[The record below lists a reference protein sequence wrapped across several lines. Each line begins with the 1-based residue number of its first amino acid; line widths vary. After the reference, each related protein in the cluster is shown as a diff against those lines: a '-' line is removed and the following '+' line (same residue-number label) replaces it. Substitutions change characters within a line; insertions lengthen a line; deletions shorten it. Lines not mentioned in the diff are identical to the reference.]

1 MNTVSKALQATLS
14 CNPNIS
20 KIVSGSV
27 QVSAVQKHPKFCFVV
42 IKDSKHG
49 EYLPKCFYA
58 HFSTTVNET

>member
-1 MNTVSKALQATLS
+1 MNAVSEAPQATLS

-27 QVSAVQKHPKFCFVV
+27 QVSAVQKHPKFFVV

-58 HFSTTVNET
+58 HFSTAVNET